1 MAIRHGAAI
10 ALLAAFALAGC
21 ATQSPAPV
29 STPGT
34 CPPCPSCPSCPG
46 TPAPAPSTAAKPLQ
60 EARWSDLPGWPED
73 DPIAAWGAFLR
84 SCQTLRRQPAWAPIC
99 ADAQRLNGKDGAQIR
114 SFFESSLVPHQVV
127 NPDDSREGLI
137 TGYYE
142 PLIRGSRTRSAA
154 YRYPLYAIPDDLLTI
169 EFGDLFP
176 ELKHMRLRGRVD
188 GRKVVPYYSRAELS
202 QRESQLAG
210 KVLLWAA
217 DAIDLFFLQVQGSG
231 RVELD
236 NGGRMRV
243 GYADQN
249 GHPYQ
254 SIGRWLVDRGEITMD
269 QASMDGIKAWARA
282 NPKRLDE
289 LLNANPSF
297 VFFRQLPDGNEGPI
311 GALGVP
317 LTEGRSLAVDPR
329 TVPLGVPVFLATT
342 RPSDGKPLNRV
353 MLAQDTGGA
362 IKGAVR
368 ADFYWGSGPE
378 AGIQA
383 GRMRQTGRMWLLLPR
398 DATPK

>member
-1 MAIRHGAAI
+1 MAIRHGAGI
-10 ALLAAFALAGC
+10 ALLAAVALAGC

-29 STPGT
+29 SAPGT

-46 TPAPAPSTAAKPLQ
+46 TPAPAPSAGAKPLQ
-60 EARWSDLPGWPED
+60 AARWLDLPGWLED
-73 DPIAAWGAFLR
+73 DPSAAWGAFLR
-84 SCQTLRRQPAWAPIC
+84 SCQTLRKQPAWAPVC
-99 ADAQRLNGKDGAQIR
+99 ADAQRLNGKDGAQVR
-114 SFFESSLVPHQVV
+114 SFFETWLVPHQVV
-127 NPDDSREGLI
+127 NPDDTREGLI

-154 YRYPLYAIPDDLLTI
+154 YRYPLYTVPDDLLTI

-176 ELKHMRLRGRVD
+176 ELKHMRLRGRLD
-188 GRKVVPYYSRAELS
+188 GRKVVPYYSREELS

-210 KVLLWAA
+210 KVLLWVA
-217 DAIDLFFLQVQGSG
+217 DAIELFFLQVQGSG

-282 NPKRLDE
+282 NAKRLDE

-342 RPSDGKPLNRV
+342 RPSDGKSLNRL

-378 AGIQA
+378 AGVQA

-398 DATPK
+398 DASPK